1 MGHSFDDYLL
11 RRTDLVDESCPH
23 CNDNPRERNS
33 SLERQNSIKEFL
45 GILLTSKI
53 HKRVRVFPESLEGI
67 RGKQPDVVYVEELPT
82 LAQKFLAD
90 HVQESCLT
98 GSSLP
103 VQYNELVRSFFN
115 DMFQEVLDEDILLRI
130 LDPNQAFETK
140 YINYT
145 AATKSGREL
154 SGIIAAETPNSITLR
169 NAGGTDETILRGD
182 IKELTSSRLSLMPEG
197 FENTLK
203 PQDMAD
209 LIAFIRSR

>member
-98 GSSLP
+98 GSWLP
-103 VQYNELVRSFFN
+103 VQYNELVRGFFN
-115 DMFQEVLDEDILLRI
+115 DMFQEVLDEGILLRI
-130 LDPNQAFETK
+130 LDPNQAFLLRHRETFQIFRK
-140 YINYT
+140 MALRVNSLRTHGI
-145 AATKSGREL
+145 EIL
-154 SGIIAAETPNSITLR
+154 SNGLDLAVNL
-169 NAGGTDETILRGD
+169 
-182 IKELTSSRLSLMPEG
+182 
-197 FENTLK
+197 LK
-203 PQDMAD
+203 LPLDYCD
-209 LIAFIRSR
+209 F